1 MTDYNFEP
9 IYPKYGLR
17 SDPYFIEALM
27 IEGGTVP
34 IETLVG
40 REREKDELHRLISLG
55 GGHRCMVVGE
65 AGVGKTSLVNHIRA
79 RAKKA
84 SYFSPNDEIGVKN
97 GWKVNDFIINTLQSI
112 YTEIKNKGITI
123 SDSRLLNALED
134 LFELSKITQDTEVSI
149 ESLMTI
155 NTLKLM
161 ELFKKITKEIVNVG
175 YRTII
180 IQYNNFDNVD
190 DFNYLVRLLNN
201 LRDFFLNPDVIFIFI
216 GDEMLPH
223 IISFKSALRQI
234 FVIPEIKVLT
244 LSYEDIKNILKIRME
259 TLKINDKT
267 EIIKPH
273 SEESLKLLYEL
284 YKGNIRDILNSLSC
298 SIDGKNTA
306 TLSAIKTKQILI
318 EKAKSMFLNQ
328 ISPVETKVLYQI
340 ISAGSITNGEL
351 AEKLKKPRQNISKY
365 LNRLQT
371 IKSIKIDRLDGTKIY
386 YKPTTEAIWLKL
398 KVTEQE
404 ISREKNLNNE
414 KLIALQKRINDF
426 DF

>member
-1 MTDYNFEP
+1 MTNLNFDP

-17 SDPYFIEALM
+17 SNPYFIEALM

-40 REREKDELHRLISLG
+40 REREKEELHRIVSLG

-65 AGVGKTSLVNHIRA
+65 AGVGKTSLVNYIRA
-79 RAKKA
+79 QAKKA
-84 SYFSPNDEIGVKN
+84 SYFSPNDEIGIKD

-112 YTEIKNKGITI
+112 YTEIKNRDITI
-123 SDSRLLNALED
+123 SDSKLLNALED
-134 LFELSKITQDTEVSI
+134 LFELSKITQDAEVSV

-161 ELFKKITKEIVNVG
+161 ELFKKITKEIVNAG
-175 YRTII
+175 YRTIV

-201 LRDFFLNPDVIFIFI
+201 LRDFFLNPNVIFIFV

-223 IISFKSALRQI
+223 IIIFKSALRQI
-234 FVIPEIKVLT
+234 FVIPEIKVPT
-244 LSYEDIKNILKIRME
+244 LSYEDIKNIIKIRME

-267 EIIKPH
+267 EVIKPH
-273 SEESLKLLYEL
+273 SEESLRLLYEL

-298 SIDGKNTA
+298 SIDGKNA
-306 TLSAIKTKQILI
+306 MTLSAIKTKQILI
-318 EKAKSMFLNQ
+318 EKAKFMFLNQ
-328 ISPVETKVLYQI
+328 ISPVETRVLYQI

-351 AEKLKKPRQNISKY
+351 AEKLKKSRQNISKY
-365 LNRLQT
+365 LRRLQT
-371 IKSIKIDRLDGTKIY
+371 LKAIKIDRLDGTKIY

-404 ISREKNLNNE
+404 ISREKNLKNE
-414 KLIALQKRINDF
+414 KLIALQKRVNDF